1 MELGIGASPDY
12 FLPIHDTGQKNGWR
26 RRLYWFGIRLCWQCD
41 FFVLAV
47 GLGHLME
54 EKNPC
59 FLKVRKK
66 GHGVRFVGL

>member
-26 RRLYWFGIRLCWQCD
+26 FI
-41 FFVLAV
+41 LAV